1 MVAVC
6 VIANTLFP
14 VTVSIDDLAGDPA
27 RLVACVRQESGEL
40 TTIELSP
47 ARSLSIR
54 AKHGGDFTGLVGVP
68 WQQVLAGL

>member
-14 VTVSIDDLAGDPA
+14 VTVSVQAMPGDPS
-27 RLVACVRQESGEL
+27 RLIALVRQENGDL

-54 AKHGGDFTGLVGVP
+54 EKHGEDFTCLIGVP
-68 WQQVLAGL
+68 WQHVLARL